1 MEHRFATDRRATV
14 RPAVSTDSTINGLL
28 ATYVAELE
36 ADGIPSP
43 LGQPLTLAVIW
54 TELCQLAGEEPPP
67 AVLALL
73 GGSLAA

>member
-1 MEHRFATDRRATV
+1 MDRRFITNSRAAD
-14 RPAVSTDSTINGLL
+14 RPIASPPATINDLL

-36 ADGIPSP
+36 ADGVPSP

-54 TELCQLAGEEPPP
+54 TELCRLAGEEPPP